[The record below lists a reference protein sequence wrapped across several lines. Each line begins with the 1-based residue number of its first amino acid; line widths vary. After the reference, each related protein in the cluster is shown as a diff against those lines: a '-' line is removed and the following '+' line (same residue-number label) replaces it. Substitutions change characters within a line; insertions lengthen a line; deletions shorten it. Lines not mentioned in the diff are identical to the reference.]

1 MSIDLLNTC
10 ASCVYA
16 HSGTDEK
23 IYCDFNDNEEVNA
36 GHTCSAYKYDSEIE
50 YKARPSNWDMTC
62 EDCDH
67 YEPDEGVCKLD
78 EESRQWGES
87 MRGRSCFD
95 RACDNFKKR
104 CEDEDSDDDDEP
116 MRGRPC
122 DENGYLANDE
132 GEWE

>member
-23 IYCDFNDNEEVNA
+23 IYCDFNDYEEVNA

-50 YKARPSNWDMTC
+50 SKARPANWNMTC

-67 YEPDEGVCKLD
+67 YEPVEGLCKLD
-78 EESRQWGES
+78 GESRSW
-87 MRGRSCFD
+87 FD
-95 RACDNFKKR
+95 SVCGGFQKR
-104 CEDEDSDDDDEP
+104 HDENSDDDEP
-116 MRGRPC
+116 MRGCPC

>member
-23 IYCDFNDNEEVNA
+23 IYCDFNDYEEVNA
-36 GHTCSAYKYDSEIE
+36 GHTCSSYKYDSEIE
-50 YKARPSNWDMTC
+50 HKARPANWDMTC
-62 EDCDH
+62 ENCDH
-67 YEPDEGVCKLD
+67 YEPVEGLCKLN
-78 EESRQWGES
+78 EESRSW
-87 MRGRSCFD
+87 FD
-95 RACDNFKKR
+95 SVCDDFKKR
-104 CEDEDSDDDDEP
+104 CDENSDDDEP